1 MRTLT
6 LVPMS
11 VREAPHQVIADMHGD
26 RLREISAL
34 VCVHWLGLSQA
45 ARVLRKRNM
54 IDGTQAKK
62 HSLLGGDYNLS
73 SLFTVI
79 SSNQFRYEHQQQ
91 HQTICWN
98 TST

>member
-1 MRTLT
+1 
-6 LVPMS
+6 MS
-11 VREAPHQVIADMHGD
+11 VREAPHKLNADLHGD
-26 RLREISAL
+26 LLREISAL
-34 VCVHWLGLSQA
+34 MCVYWRGLSQA

-62 HSLLGGDYNLS
+62 LSLLGGVYNLS
-73 SLFTVI
+73 SHITVI
-79 SSNQFRYEHQQQ
+79 FFESIPYEHQQQ